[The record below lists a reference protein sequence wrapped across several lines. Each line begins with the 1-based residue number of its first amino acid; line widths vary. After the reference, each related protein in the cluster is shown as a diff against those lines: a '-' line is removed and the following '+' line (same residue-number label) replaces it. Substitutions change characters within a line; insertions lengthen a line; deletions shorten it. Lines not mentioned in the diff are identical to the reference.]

1 MANGYNVIVIGGGIV
16 GASAAYHLAKSGAKT
31 LLLDRRDKGR
41 ATDAGA
47 GILSAETSGASLP
60 ALWFPFALEAVG
72 YYTPL
77 TAQLESEGAG
87 DTGYAVTGELIVA
100 VDDDELDAYAEK
112 KRVIDERQHGCGL
125 PSVEDLHEV
134 SPAEARDLFPALG
147 QVQKALY
154 FRGAAR
160 VDGRLLAA
168 ALLKVAER
176 SGLANRTE
184 GVDLLIVEG
193 SRVTGV
199 QVGSETISADQVII
213 AGGAWSVAFG
223 TQLGVQIPVEP
234 QRGQI
239 IHLSLPET
247 DTSKWPIVDAF
258 HGHYMVAWSDNRV
271 VAGATREVGSGF
283 APYTSAAGVHEVLGE
298 AMRVAPGLSIGQVA
312 DIRVG
317 LRPRTADNLPV
328 MGGIPGVDGLYLAT
342 GHGANGLQLGPFSG
356 KLAAE
361 WALGVENGVDI
372 SAFSITRFGG

>member
-1 MANGYNVIVIGGGIV
+1 MANGYHAVIIGGGIV

-60 ALWFPFALEAVG
+60 PSWFPFALEAVG

-77 TAQLESEGAG
+77 VAQLESEGAG

-100 VDDDELDAYAEK
+100 VDEDELDAYAEK
-112 KRVIDERQHGCGL
+112 KRVIDERQRARGL
-125 PSVEDLHEV
+125 PSADDLHEV
-134 SPAEARDLFPALG
+134 SPAEARELFPALG
-147 QVQKALY
+147 QVRKALY
-154 FRGAAR
+154 FTGAAR

-168 ALLKVAER
+168 ALLKGGER
-176 SGLANRTE
+176 SGLANRAE
-184 GVDLLIVEG
+184 GADALVLENG
-193 SRVTGV
+193 RVTGV
-199 QVGSETISADQVII
+199 RVGSETISADQVII

-223 TQLGVQIPVEP
+223 AQLGAQIPVEP

-247 DTSKWPIVDAF
+247 DTGKWPIVDAF
-258 HGHYMVAWSDNRV
+258 HGHYMVAWADSRV
-271 VAGATREVGSGF
+271 VVGATREVGSGF
-283 APYTSAAGVHEVLGE
+283 VPYTSAAGVHEVLGE
-298 AMRVAPGLSIGQVA
+298 AMRVAPGLSIGQIA

-328 MGGIPGVDGLYLAT
+328 MGEIPGVDGLYLAT

-361 WALGVENGVDI
+361 WALGVESGVDI
-372 SAFSITRFGG
+372 SAFSIMRFSR

>member
-1 MANGYNVIVIGGGIV
+1 MHDVIVIGGGIV

-31 LLLDRRDKGR
+31 LLIDRRDKGR

-60 ALWFPFALEAVG
+60 ASWFPFALQAVG
-72 YYTPL
+72 YYSPL
-77 TAQLESEGAG
+77 IGELESEGVG

-112 KRVIDERQHGCGL
+112 KRVIDERQHGRGL

-134 SPAEARDLFPALG
+134 SPAEARELFPALG

-154 FRGAAR
+154 FSGAAR

-168 ALLKVAER
+168 ALLKMAER
-176 SGLANRTE
+176 SGLANRAE
-184 GVDLLIVEG
+184 GVDSLIVEG

-247 DTSKWPIVDAF
+247 DTGKWPIVDAF
-258 HGHYMVAWSDNRV
+258 HGHYMVAWADSRV
-271 VAGATREVGSGF
+271 VVGATREVGSGF
-283 APYTSAAGVHEVLGE
+283 VPYTSAAGVHEVLGE
-298 AMRVAPGLSIGQVA
+298 AMRVAPGLSSAQVA

-328 MGGIPGVDGLYLAT
+328 MGGIPGVEGLYLAM